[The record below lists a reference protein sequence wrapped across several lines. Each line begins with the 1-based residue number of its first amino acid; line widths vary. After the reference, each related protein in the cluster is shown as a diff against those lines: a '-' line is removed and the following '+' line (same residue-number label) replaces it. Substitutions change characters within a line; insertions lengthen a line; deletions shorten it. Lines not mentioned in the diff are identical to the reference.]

1 MQKLINLTK
10 ILLAVCLLT
19 VSPSLLAQQIRVSG
33 SVTDKDGAPVVG
45 AGIVQK
51 GVPSNGTVTNLDGK
65 FTISVPQGA
74 VLTVSSIGYKEVELP
89 AQPQMDIVLQ
99 DDNELLEEAVVVAK
113 APIVT
118 VSADTLGN
126 FTVDGSDD
134 SAYLAENEKRF
145 AAFAS
150 GMKALDEQGGMNSE
164 MARLFIAHYRECVN
178 FVLAHPG
185 SLACVPVLYESLNE
199 YSPVFNQ
206 LTDAIIFRKVCD
218 SLTAV
223 YPDSR
228 YVKALQKETERREN
242 LLSVQN
248 RVNNAEEMDYP
259 ELSLPGIDG
268 KEVSLSGLAAKAVI
282 VHFWDPSD
290 AEQKMFNLDVLMPL
304 YERWHSR
311 GLEIY
316 SVGVSA
322 SKPAWALVV
331 NSQKLPWVNVCDG
344 LGAASPAILR
354 YNVGQLPT
362 SVLIVDKEG
371 IVEVNGGLP
380 GLEKTLA
387 KVLK

>member
-1 MQKLINLTK
+1 MKNLLRFILPLAALLPLACTPKASVQGTVKDAPGHNVEVRELNMNAWTVLDTVKTDASGAFRYSLPVEKGQPEFVYLFHGGTK
-10 ILLAVCLLT
+10 IA
-19 VSPSLLAQQIRVSG
+19 SLLLKSG
-33 SVTDKDGAPVVG
+33 DK
-45 AGIVQK
+45 
-51 GVPSNGTVTNLDGK
+51 
-65 FTISVPQGA
+65 
-74 VLTVSSIGYKEVELP
+74 
-89 AQPQMDIVLQ
+89 
-99 DDNELLEEAVVVAK
+99 
-113 APIVT
+113 VT
-118 VSADTLGN
+118 VAADTLGN
-126 FTVDGSDD
+126 FTVEGSED
-134 SAYLAENEKRF
+134 SGYLAENEKRF

-150 GMKALDEQGGMNSE
+150 QMKALDEQGGMNSE
-164 MARLFIAHYRECVN
+164 MARLFVGHYRECVN
-178 FVLAHPG
+178 FLLAHPG

-199 YSPVFNQ
+199 YTPVFNQ
-206 LTDAIIFRKVCD
+206 LTDAIIFRRVCD
-218 SLTAV
+218 SLTAE

-248 RVNNAEEMDYP
+248 RVNNAEAADYP
-259 ELSLPGIDG
+259 ELSLPAIDG
-268 KEVSLSGLAAKAVI
+268 KEVSLSGLGARAVI

-344 LGAASPAILR
+344 LGASSPAILR

-362 SVLIVDKEG
+362 SVLIVEKDG
-371 IVEVNGGLP
+371 IVEVSGGLP

>member
-1 MQKLINLTK
+1 MKNLLRFILPLAAMLLIACTPK
-10 ILLAVCLLT
+10 ASVQGT
-19 VSPSLLAQQIRVSG
+19 VKDAPGHNVEVRELNMNAWTVLDTIKTDASGAFRYSMPVEKGQPEFIYLFHDGTRIASLLLKSG
-33 SVTDKDGAPVVG
+33 DK
-45 AGIVQK
+45 
-51 GVPSNGTVTNLDGK
+51 
-65 FTISVPQGA
+65 
-74 VLTVSSIGYKEVELP
+74 
-89 AQPQMDIVLQ
+89 
-99 DDNELLEEAVVVAK
+99 
-113 APIVT
+113 VT

-126 FTVDGSDD
+126 FTVEGSDD

-322 SKPAWALVV
+322 SKPDWALVV

-362 SVLIVDKEG
+362 SVLIAGEDG

>member
-1 MQKLINLTK
+1 MKNLLRFILPLAAMLLIACTPK
-10 ILLAVCLLT
+10 ASVQGT
-19 VSPSLLAQQIRVSG
+19 VKDAPGHNVEVRELNMNAWTVLDTIKTDASGAFRYSMPVEKGQPEFIYLFHDGTRIASLLLKSG
-33 SVTDKDGAPVVG
+33 DK
-45 AGIVQK
+45 
-51 GVPSNGTVTNLDGK
+51 
-65 FTISVPQGA
+65 
-74 VLTVSSIGYKEVELP
+74 
-89 AQPQMDIVLQ
+89 
-99 DDNELLEEAVVVAK
+99 
-113 APIVT
+113 VT

-126 FTVDGSDD
+126 FTVEGSDD

-290 AEQKMFNLDVLMPL
+290 AEQKMFNMDALIPIYNDFHGRGFEVYAVSLDQD
-304 YERWHSR
+304 
-311 GLEIY
+311 
-316 SVGVSA
+316 
-322 SKPAWALVV
+322 KTAWASAVR
-331 NSQKLPWVNVCDG
+331 NQKLPWVNVCDTRG
-344 LGAASPAILR
+344 AQSPYVGAYGIGSLPMVWFIVDDTVDNTAKVHDAASLR
-354 YNVGQLPT
+354 EYLRRK
-362 SVLIVDKEG
+362 L
-371 IVEVNGGLP
+371 
-380 GLEKTLA
+380 
-387 KVLK
+387 